1 MKSLHKTV
9 QNQHLHIEPVQDF
22 TPTPMTYST
31 AMYYLGYDPYTGEKV
46 FSAKSRGE
54 KEKQKSCFFHS

>member
-1 MKSLHKTV
+1 M
-9 QNQHLHIEPVQDF
+9 QF
-22 TPTPMTYST
+22 TGKFQAKIYVRFDLGPITPMTYST
-31 AMYYLGYDPYTGEKV
+31 AMYFLGYDPYTGEKV